1 MFIVIGGREAE
12 SAKVPG
18 SSSRRLVTALRQQIA
33 TAEAARSSDRRLDR
47 WRRNLGPG
55 NRAFTLAIVSILL
68 ILSLTF
74 GLGSAFQIRQ
84 VEGGGFSFF
93 GMFSGLFSARGP
105 DGARGSGLEQ
115 ETPTPQRAH
124 ETYGAGFTWPDRF
137 NELKAQRETMSSK
150 VLWPI
155 STLFS
160 TLILGA
166 WLLPHPNR

>member
-1 MFIVIGGREAE
+1 MLHIINVLVDNHFGVL
-12 SAKVPG
+12 
-18 SSSRRLVTALRQQIA
+18 SRI
-33 TAEAARSSDRRLDR
+33 
-47 WRRNLGPG
+47 
-55 NRAFTLAIVSILL
+55 
-68 ILSLTF
+68 
-74 GLGSAFQIRQ
+74 
-84 VEGGGFSFF
+84 
-93 GMFSGLFSARGP
+93 SGLFSARGP

-115 ETPTPQRAH
+115 EMPTPQRAH